1 MKKLKNISVFD
12 KVILLLIVIL
22 IFNIIFCKNNSVY
35 SGNEKKIC
43 GRIKNLI
50 SDNDKVT
57 MEIKSREKVIGNF
70 YFKNST
76 VKNNFDDNYHLGDEI
91 CVNGTLERPND
102 NTVFNLFSYRKY
114 LLSKRI
120 YYSIDIDK
128 VEKVSNNSNFVL
140 MLKNKI
146 IQRISNISRSQGY
159 LFAFVLGDSRYI
171 DNDIISAYRSVGVSH
186 LFAVSGM
193 HVSFLSGFILFFLN
207 YFLKNPKIKLIIT
220 TVFILLF
227 TSLFM
232 MSPSIIRAV
241 SLFLCLTLDKI
252 LRLKQKPIRYLI
264 VICIINLIINRYAV
278 YNVGFVFSYMISFSL
293 LLYQERLKNIK
304 GKLKLSLFIS
314 IISFLISIPILV
326 YNFFE
331 INLLTPLVNLFVIPY
346 VSFLLF
352 PGAFICLLFPGL
364 DNIYS
369 WLIKALELL
378 ISSLNCL
385 DVFKISLAK
394 PSFEIIIAYYIL
406 VFLVIHMLFK
416 RKYSYFFVLIAVI
429 LFHHNIRLF
438 DSTNKLYMLDVG
450 QGDCLLL
457 TTASNKSLLID
468 TGGNMYS
475 KSSSLTITK
484 LIPFFKSIG
493 LNKLNYM
500 ILTHG
505 DYDHMGEAINLVE
518 KFKIENVVFNVGV
531 FNDLELELVK
541 ILKRKKIPYYQ
552 NIESLNIGKDKF
564 YFLNTKDYN
573 NENENSSVIYT
584 ELNNKKI
591 LLMGDAG
598 IKKERDVID
607 KYNLEQIDFLK
618 IGHHGSNT
626 STSKV
631 FIDKINPKNC
641 LISVGKNNI
650 YGHPKDSVLDILA
663 DCNVFRTDFNGSVEI
678 KLKNDNYNVR
688 TTNP

>member
-252 LRLKQKPIRYLI
+252 LGLKQKPIRYLI

-438 DSTNKLYMLDVG
+438 DFTNKLYMLDVG

-475 KSSSLTITK
+475 KSSSLAITK

-505 DYDHMGEAINLVE
+505 DY
-518 KFKIENVVFNVGV
+518 
-531 FNDLELELVK
+531 
-541 ILKRKKIPYYQ
+541 YQ
-552 NIESLNIGKDKF
+552 NIDSLNIGKDKF

-591 LLMGDAG
+591 LFMGDAG